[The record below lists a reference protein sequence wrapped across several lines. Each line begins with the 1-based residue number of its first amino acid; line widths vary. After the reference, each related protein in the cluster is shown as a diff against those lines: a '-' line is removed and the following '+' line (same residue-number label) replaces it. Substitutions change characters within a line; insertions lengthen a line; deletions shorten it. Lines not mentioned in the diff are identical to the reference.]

1 MTKKLTFNAIAPQQS
16 PDSQVA
22 FFVATAQQ
30 IDQIASIN
38 RLARDE
44 NGLPTGFQR
53 PQIAKHIREIG
64 DYLARP
70 DAILANPIVLGFVA
84 GTGANIK
91 TAKDGSK
98 QLIVDIS
105 KGVPGQIVD
114 GQQRFS
120 ALREIGRADFQ
131 VPVSA
136 FICSSHEELTQQ
148 FILINNTKPLNKGM
162 IYELLPIANRSGMPF
177 RLDSRRDA
185 SSLVAT
191 LNFGRSS
198 SLKGMIRGQTTPH
211 GVIQDTVMQKLIMN
225 SMSDGALRM
234 YRNDQ
239 KLMQTKGADLI
250 SEYFHAVS
258 HVFHDAWKDHT
269 PTTSRL
275 IHSVGI
281 TAMGFVMEYLHSAIG
296 ATKREDFIQPLT
308 ALRSVTAWT
317 EGEWVFGP
325 ETRRWNGLQKVSAD
339 WKLLSFYLVQKVRES
354 LEAPNGVPAH
364 VRG

>member
-1 MTKKLTFNAIAPQQS
+1 MTKQIVFNALTPEQS
-16 PDSQVA
+16 PNAQVA

-30 IDQIASIN
+30 IDQIASIQ
-38 RLARDE
+38 RLSRDE
-44 NGLPTGFQR
+44 EGVATGFQR

-70 DAILANPIVLGFVA
+70 DAILANPIVVGFTA
-84 GTGANIK
+84 GNGAKIK
-91 TAKDGSK
+91 KGKDGSM
-98 QLIVDIS
+98 QLVVDIS

-120 ALREIGRADFQ
+120 ALREIGRTDFQ
-131 VPVSA
+131 IPVSA
-136 FICSSHEELTQQ
+136 FICESLEELRQQ

-162 IYELLPIANRSGMPF
+162 IYELLPLAHRDGMPF
-177 RLDSRRDA
+177 RLDSRREA
-185 SSLVAT
+185 SELVEA
-191 LNFGRSS
+191 LNFGRAS

-234 YRNDQ
+234 YRNNP
-239 KLMQTKGADLI
+239 KLLQTKGADLI
-250 SEYFHAVS
+250 SEYFHAVG
-258 HVFHDAWKDHT
+258 HVFHDAWKGHN

-281 TAMGFVMEYLHSAIG
+281 TAMGFVMEYLHSATG
-296 ATKREDFIQPLT
+296 ATKREDFIPALT

-325 ETRRWNGLQKVSAD
+325 ERRRWNGLQKVSAD
-339 WKLLSFYLVQKVRES
+339 WKLLSFYLVQKVRET
-354 LEAPNGVPAH
+354 LETPKGASTN
-364 VRG
+364 VRS

>member
-1 MTKKLTFNAIAPQQS
+1 MTKQLIFNALTPQQS
-16 PDSQVA
+16 ANSQVA

-38 RLARDE
+38 RLSRDE
-44 NGLPTGFQR
+44 NGVASGFQR

-70 DAILANPIVLGFVA
+70 DAILANPIVLGFTA
-84 GTGANIK
+84 GSGARIK
-91 TAKDGSK
+91 KSKDGTT
-98 QLIVDIS
+98 QLVVDIS
-105 KGVPGQIVD
+105 KGIPGQIVD

-131 VPVSA
+131 IPVSA
-136 FICSSHEELTQQ
+136 FICESLEELRQQ

-162 IYELLPIANRSGMPF
+162 IYELLPLANRAGMPF

-185 SSLVAT
+185 SALVEQ
-191 LNFGRSS
+191 LNFTKGS
-198 SLKGMIRGQTTPH
+198 SLRGMIRGGTTPH

-234 YRNDQ
+234 YRNDP
-239 KLMQTKGADLI
+239 KLLNSKGADLI
-250 SEYFHAVS
+250 SEYFHAIS

-308 ALRSVTAWT
+308 ALRPVTAWT
-317 EGEWVFGP
+317 GGEWVFGP

-339 WKLLSFYLVQKVRES
+339 WKLLSFYLVQRVRET
-354 LEAPNGVPAH
+354 LEAPNGAHAH